1 MNTKKQIKRKLSNTD
16 YLLVVEVGAGVTINP
31 IAFLI
36 ITTDNVRLIPVN
48 HSSSLDRLIDY
59 IPDLIEK
66 TNQMMNRCIQNKK
79 EATEKIITEISKKNK
94 KASNTTTKEEK
105 NDTKEEILE
114 EEEDEELEEIVK
126 EQTDESNAE
135 DVESEL
141 KKLEHKKDLSTRDN
155 KQTTMISIDKLEN
168 YPNQPFKE
176 YTEEK
181 ELEMIDSI
189 KVNGIIQDLIVRPL
203 PNGNYQ
209 ILSGHNRKNCA
220 IKAGL
225 TELPCKIKD
234 VDDDMAKLMLVDT
247 NLIQR
252 KELYPS
258 ETAKALKIKKDI
270 YKKKDV
276 KSDFFDEISKE
287 QNMSRGNIQR
297 YLRLNYLVPELLER
311 VDNKSMS
318 IKIAEDLSFLSEKEQ
333 EILNNTIEARGFKI
347 NTNQAKML
355 REESSNNNL
364 TEENLTNILVNSEKG
379 LKNDIELK
387 FTKKEVEKYFNDF
400 DNVAEIKDFIVS
412 ILEDLISSPK
422 EAMDNG

>member
-1 MNTKKQIKRKLSNTD
+1 MGNEQNKLEAMFEKALANRMSKEIKKTD
-16 YLLVVEVGAGVTINP
+16 AELEEEEKK
-31 IAFLI
+31 
-36 ITTDNVRLIPVN
+36 DNVK
-48 HSSSLDRLIDY
+48 
-59 IPDLIEK
+59 E
-66 TNQMMNRCIQNKK
+66 KK
-79 EATEKIITEISKKNK
+79 EEE
-94 KASNTTTKEEK
+94 EEK

-364 TEENLTNILVNSEKG
+364 TEENLTNILANSEKG